1 MAFRNPEL
9 LFALFLLLIPLL
21 VHLFRLR
28 KFQREDFTNVKFLKK
43 ITRET
48 RKSSRLKKFLVL
60 FTRMLAL
67 ACLILAFSQPY
78 LPARQAQETSEKIIY
93 LDNSFSMQAP
103 GERGELLKGAIQEL
117 LENLPAEESFS
128 LITNSDEFKDLPG
141 DELRE
146 KLQSVEY
153 SPDNLKFE
161 SLLLKIRDAG
171 SAKIQLLLISDFQES
186 FAFSE
191 TDSITNLELQGI
203 ALNPANTINFS
214 IDSARSGRNTSG
226 EIELKVWL
234 SANNEQSVN
243 LPVAV
248 YNANELLARSTARFE
263 AEKNAELLFNL
274 GTSEITEGRIEIED
288 EHLQYDNSL
297 YFSLNSQNPVK
308 AIAIGE
314 NNSFLERIYTA
325 PEFSLE
331 TFSSG
336 AIDFNRLSAANLI
349 ILNELPS
356 LSSALQSNLRNAREN
371 GATIILIPAQNG
383 NVGDYRGI
391 LGASAN
397 LNFGNWQDTE
407 LLLTQINFEHPIL
420 KDVFETRIENFD
432 YPRVKGSFKLNGGK
446 PILNF
451 QDNSAFLASGN
462 RIFSFS
468 TAINRENSNFKDS
481 PLIVPVFY
489 NMGMSALGQSRLYYE
504 VKAYN
509 EIEIPV
515 EVFGDEV
522 LNLENEKS
530 GTFIPLQRKFSDRV
544 LITTDDLPETAGNFK
559 VSRKDESLIYLSFNY
574 NRAESRLS
582 YNTPGNSDMLKS
594 YEGIKEYFNEL
605 KASTQ
610 IKSLWLWFV
619 IFALFFVILEMLL
632 LKYLK

>member
-128 LITNSDEFKDLPG
+128 LLTNSDEFKDLPG

-153 SPDNLKFE
+153 SPDNLNFE
-161 SLLLKIRDAG
+161 SLLLKIHDAG
-171 SAKIQLLLISDFQES
+171 SEKKQLLLISDFQES

-191 TDSITNLELQGI
+191 SDSITNLELQSI
-203 ALNPANTINFS
+203 ALNPVNTTNFS
-214 IDSARSGRNTSG
+214 IDSASSGRNTSG

-234 SANNEQSVN
+234 STNNEQAVN

-297 YFSLNSQNPVK
+297 YFSLNSKNPVK

-331 TFSSG
+331 TFSPE

-349 ILNELPS
+349 ILNELSS
-356 LSSALQSNLRNAREN
+356 LSSALQNNLRNAREN

-391 LGASAN
+391 LGASEN
-397 LNFGNWQDTE
+397 LNFGNWQESE
-407 LLLTQINFEHPIL
+407 LLLTQINFEHSIL

-432 YPRVKGSFKLNGGK
+432 YPRVKGSFRLNGGR

-515 EVFGDEV
+515 ELFGDEV

-559 VSRKDESLIYLSFNY
+559 VSRKDESLMYLSFNY
-574 NRAESRLS
+574 HRAESRLS
-582 YNTPGNSDMLKS
+582 YNSPENSDILKS
-594 YEGIKEYFNEL
+594 NEGIKEYFNEL

-610 IKSLWLWFV
+610 IKSFWLWFV